1 MAENPE
7 SPSDFPIGELREITL
22 LLPGEH
28 FFCET
33 LSIPGDLAPEDFID
47 FCLQALDL
55 DSFSPFP
62 PDQLAWGFHG
72 CPKTRKIL
80 IFATPFVKLRQLGW
94 QNLEYFRRVFP
105 SFVSLVGKE

>member
-1 MAENPE
+1 MAENPD
-7 SPSDFPIGELREITL
+7 SPSDFPLGELREITL

-33 LSIPGDLAPEDFID
+33 LSVPADLAPEDFID

-62 PDQLAWGFHG
+62 PINWLGVF
-72 CPKTRKIL
+72 TVVRKP
-80 IFATPFVKLRQLGW
+80 AK
-94 QNLEYFRRVFP
+94 
-105 SFVSLVGKE
+105 S